1 MAQEDKNTGQ
11 EKTEQPTE
19 KRLQESREKGE
30 VARSKELNTVLSV
43 LIFGVAMAIFGGS
56 FFQSIIAMMATGL
69 TVDTSLLLSE
79 NGLSEGFGAAAL
91 SGFYLLLPLLGVMF
105 AAAFVGPS
113 LMGGFVFSAQ
123 ALQPKASKI
132 DPIAGL
138 KRVFSSQGLM
148 ELLKALSKFLLIAT
162 VAGFFLYFTLP
173 QVMALGRANIEPG
186 VQHAAWMLLSCL
198 VLTGAVLVL
207 IAALDVP
214 FQLWQHNKKLMMTR
228 QEVKDELKE
237 TDGRPEVRGRIR
249 ALRQE
254 IAQRRMMQDVPTADV
269 VIRKPTHFA
278 VALKYDRDGTGAPRV
293 VASGQDHVA
302 LEIIAVAE
310 EAGVTVV
317 SAPPLARAL
326 FAHAD
331 IGQEIPVSLYVAVAQ
346 VLAYVY
352 QLEKSMRE
360 RTPVPDAPR
369 DLPIP
374 DDLQVSERT

>member
-1 MAQEDKNTGQ
+1 MAEEDKNTGQ

-19 KRLQESREKGE
+19 KRLQESRDKGQ

-43 LIFGVAMAIFGGS
+43 LIFGVTMALFGS
-56 FFQSIIAMMATGL
+56 AFFQSIINQMASGL
-69 TVDTSLLLSE
+69 AVDTDLLLRD
-79 NGLSEGFGAAAL
+79 NGLSEGFQTAAL
-91 SGFYLLLPLLGVMF
+91 SGLWSLLPILMMMF
-105 AAAFVGPS
+105 AAAFVGPF
-113 LMGGFVFSAQ
+113 LMGGFVLSAE
-123 ALQPKASKI
+123 ALQPKLSKI

-148 ELLKALSKFLLIAT
+148 ELFKALCKFLLIAT
-162 VAGFFLYFTLP
+162 VAGFFLYYMLSD
-173 QVMALGRANIEPG
+173 VMALGRASLEPG
-186 VQHAAWMLLSCL
+186 IQQAAWLLLTCL

-207 IAALDVP
+207 IAAIDVP
-214 FQLWQHNKKLMMTR
+214 YQLWLHQKKQMMTR

-237 TDGRPEVRGRIR
+237 TEGRPEVKGRIR

-269 VIRKPTHFA
+269 VIRNPIHFA
-278 VALKYDRDGTGAPRV
+278 VALKYDRDGNGAPRV
-293 VASGQDHVA
+293 VASGQDLVA
-302 LEIIAVAE
+302 LQIIAVAE
-310 EAGVTVV
+310 KAGVSVV

-326 FAHAD
+326 FVHAD

-352 QLEKSMRE
+352 QLEKSMSE
-360 RTPVPDAPR
+360 HVPVPQAPK

-374 DDLQVSERT
+374 EDMQVDEKQ

>member
-237 TDGRPEVRGRIR
+237 TDGRPEVKGRIR

-269 VIRKPTHFA
+269 VIRNPTHFA